1 MLTRMHL
8 KNFKGFRDTEIA
20 EFRKVNLIVGGQN
33 VGKTS
38 LLEAVVF
45 VAGDDDD
52 SKRSRGRLPEIFR
65 PNEGGDSVRFWE
77 SIVGTKNKP
86 LQPAVMATLKYRV
99 AFMGGYEN
107 IVNLEIAEN
116 WFRKY
121 SNLTSYFSIGK
132 LSLNIP
138 KIGNVDLIIGRGE
151 LKVDNKS
158 MILNE
163 LQPYIQ
169 TPHPFSIFTEF
180 ASEQVKIYGQLVI
193 KKKKRAVLKL
203 LQKIESRIE
212 SIDAIAPD
220 GEQRVY
226 AELNNE
232 QLLPLSQLGHGFT
245 RLFELYSGLA
255 VTDSKLALID
265 EIENGIHYSAL
276 PTVFQGIRELSESSG
291 VQSIITTHSLE
302 CIQAACEVFKDKP
315 EDFQIIRLER
325 TEDDNVRAVAIN
337 DENLATVMASGWE
350 IR

>member
-1 MLTRMHL
+1 MMLTRMHL

-45 VAGDDDD
+45 VAGDVEN
-52 SKRSRGRLPEIFR
+52 SKGSRSRLPKIFR
-65 PNEGGDSVRFWE
+65 PNEGNDSLRFWHG
-77 SIVGTKNKP
+77 IVGALDKLNKP
-86 LQPAVMATLKYRV
+86 LVMVKLNDEDYL
-99 AFMGGYEN
+99 MGGYVVGNSLQEAQTSFVNFSGGHLNPSVTTKFFNIEVLGGAHLITGIRNSLFEN
-107 IVNLEIAEN
+107 LIV
-116 WFRKY
+116 
-121 SNLTSYFSIGK
+121 
-132 LSLNIP
+132 
-138 KIGNVDLIIGRGE
+138 
-151 LKVDNKS
+151 
-158 MILNE
+158 
-163 LQPYIQ
+163 
-169 TPHPFSIFTEF
+169 HPFSVFSES
-180 ASEQVKIYGQLVI
+180 AAEQVKIYGQLVI
-193 KKKKRAVLKL
+193 KKKKKTVLKL
-203 LQKIESRIE
+203 LQKIEPRIV
-212 SIDAIAPD
+212 SIDAVAPD
-220 GEQRVY
+220 DEHRVY
-226 AELNNE
+226 VELNNG
-232 QLLPLSQLGHGFT
+232 QVLPLSQLGHGFT

-255 VTDSKLALID
+255 VIDSKLALID

-276 PTVFQGIRELSESSG
+276 PTVFQGIRELSDFSG